1 MIKNTTDNHLGLIN
15 NLIYQNTKS
24 SKILNLHNYIVH
36 YIYFYLFM
44 QVLHF

>member
-24 SKILNLHNYIVH
+24 SKYWICTIT
-36 YIYFYLFM
+36 
-44 QVLHF
+44 